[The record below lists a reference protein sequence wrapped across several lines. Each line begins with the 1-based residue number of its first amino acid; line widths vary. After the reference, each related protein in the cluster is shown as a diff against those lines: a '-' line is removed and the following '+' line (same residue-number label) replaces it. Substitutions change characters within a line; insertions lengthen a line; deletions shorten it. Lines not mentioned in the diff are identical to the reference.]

1 MAITSAPTTQRLD
14 GLSRP
19 VDTELVARAHELRER
34 AEHLRTQAAA
44 VSATTAN
51 DLLAT
56 TYRRRA
62 AELELEA
69 WASEVRSGLPLDAIT
84 AIAA

>member
-1 MAITSAPTTQRLD
+1 MAVTTAPHLHT
-14 GLSRP
+14 RP
-19 VDTELVARAHELRER
+19 VDAALVARAHDLRER
-34 AEHLRTQAAA
+34 AEHLRDQAA
-44 VSATTAN
+44 TTTN

-69 WASEVRSGLPLDAIT
+69 WASEVTSGLPLEAIT

>member
-1 MAITSAPTTQRLD
+1 MSVTTAPHPY
-14 GLSRP
+14 SRP
-19 VDTELVARAHELRER
+19 VDTALVARAHDLRER
-34 AEHLRTQAAA
+34 AEHLRDLAAA
-44 VSATTAN
+44 APN

-69 WASEVRSGLPLDAIT
+69 WASEVTSGLPLDAIT